1 MLRKLA
7 KFASLVLVLLAT
19 TAVTTASWWQYHR
32 PEVPEEL
39 LRD

>member
-1 MLRKLA
+1 MKKVA
-7 KFASLVLVLLAT
+7 KYASLILSLVAA
-19 TAVTTASWWQYHR
+19 TAVTTASWWAFHR

>member
-1 MLRKLA
+1 MMRRLA
-7 KFASLVLVLLAT
+7 KYASLVLALVAA
-19 TAVTTASWWQYHR
+19 TAVTTASWWHFHR